1 MKLRNLLLDLSKD
14 DILKLIS
21 IQDKTIIKSLEL
33 EDLIKVSGSYKLMGM
48 NIDFNG
54 TMSIN
59 SFKNNIIFI
68 RKRRNLN
75 RDIKGKNEFMCNGI

>member
-59 SFKNNIIFI
+59 S
-68 RKRRNLN
+68 
-75 RDIKGKNEFMCNGI
+75 

>member
-33 EDLIKVSGSYKLMGM
+33 ED
-48 NIDFNG
+48 
-54 TMSIN
+54 
-59 SFKNNIIFI
+59 
-68 RKRRNLN
+68 
-75 RDIKGKNEFMCNGI
+75 

>member
-33 EDLIKVSGSYKLMGM
+33 EDLIKVSEV
-48 NIDFNG
+48 
-54 TMSIN
+54 IN
-59 SFKNNIIFI
+59 
-68 RKRRNLN
+68 
-75 RDIKGKNEFMCNGI
+75 

>member
-1 MKLRNLLLDLSKD
+1 MKIKNLELNLSKD

-68 RKRRNLN
+68 IKIKLFKKRSYLATSLQYL
-75 RDIKGKNEFMCNGI
+75 

>member
-33 EDLIKVSGSYKLMGM
+33 E
-48 NIDFNG
+48 
-54 TMSIN
+54 
-59 SFKNNIIFI
+59 
-68 RKRRNLN
+68 
-75 RDIKGKNEFMCNGI
+75 E

>member
-21 IQDKTIIKSLEL
+21 MQDKTIIKSLEI

-68 RKRRNLN
+68 TINNFKISN
-75 RDIKGKNEFMCNGI
+75 